1 MVTEAT
7 PSSQFEFRDYL
18 RILWGHKWIVVLAT
32 LAVVGAGLRL
42 SLREPRVY
50 RAHAQLLLA
59 DNSGAAGQVDTETR
73 LIESAAVSGLAR
85 QTLPGASGV
94 SAQQAGTSRV
104 IDVTAEGRTRTRA
117 AASPTADVN

>member
-32 LAVVGAGLRL
+32 LAVVGTGLAL

-59 DNSGAAGQVDTETR
+59 DTSGASGQVETEIR

-85 QTLPGASGV
+85 QKLPGV
-94 SAQQAGTSRV
+94 SDVIAQQAGASRV
-104 IDVTAEGRTRTRA
+104 IDVAAEGRTRARA
-117 AASPTADVN
+117 